1 MSQLDGEV
9 HPTEAAI
16 DEEQTVRERIY
27 EAAVEC
33 FNRNGIRRTSMDD
46 VARQARVSRPTI
58 YYYFENKRALTVE
71 AVLRQQ
77 AASHRRQ
84 REQIAGRRGLDAVVE
99 SVLLG
104 VELARSDPFST
115 LLTRAE
121 NERLT
126 ADALHSEA
134 ARELQIAYWGPLLAD
149 ARRRAELRSDLRDE
163 DIILWILFVQF
174 AIVTNG
180 NLFGLTGRESTARV
194 LGMFLAPALS
204 ADAGRR

>member
-1 MSQLDGEV
+1 MSRVNGEV
-9 HPTEAAI
+9 HSTDVAV
-16 DEEQTVRERIY
+16 DEDETVRERIY
-27 EAAVEC
+27 AAAVEC
-33 FNRNGIRRTSMDD
+33 FKRNGVRRTSMED
-46 VARQARVSRPTI
+46 VARQAGVSRPTI

-84 REQIAGRRGLDAVVE
+84 REQIAGRQGLDAVVE
-99 SVLLG
+99 SILLG
-104 VELARSDPFST
+104 IELARSDPFSI

-149 ARRRAELRSDLRDE
+149 ARRRAELRNDLRDE

-174 AIVTNG
+174 AVVTNG
-180 NLFGLTGRESTARV
+180 NLFGLTDRESTGRF

-204 ADAGRR
+204 ADAARQ